1 LVEILIIG
9 RYGLA
14 LYGLYAVGSR
24 LYQTLMLLLQSALYD
39 VSLTILSKIS
49 HQRERMADIY
59 INSISLSAYVASPIF
74 VVCAALSPE
83 ICNVLFGGKW
93 QGVDAIARPLLL
105 LGALQC
111 VQFLNGPY
119 LSARGRPDRVFF
131 AGLAKAVATVTA
143 LLFLPSDNIAQ
154 LTLIY
159 AVGQLAATPLTFAF
173 TLSELGIPV
182 VKLLEVMVP
191 AALSN
196 TAGFLAVHFSRS
208 SGLNGEHMHVVLAG
222 IMLGAVF
229 LLTYGLIAFALAREQ
244 IMRCLAFARNRIAR
258 R

>member
-1 LVEILIIG
+1 
-9 RYGLA
+9 
-14 LYGLYAVGSR
+14 
-24 LYQTLMLLLQSALYD
+24 
-39 VSLTILSKIS
+39 
-49 HQRERMADIY
+49 
-59 INSISLSAYVASPIF
+59 
-74 VVCAALSPE
+74 
-83 ICNVLFGGKW
+83 
-93 QGVDAIARPLLL
+93 
-105 LGALQC
+105 
-111 VQFLNGPY
+111 
-119 LSARGRPDRVFF
+119 
-131 AGLAKAVATVTA
+131 VTA